1 MILIQLVIAEKPSV
15 ARAIAQVLGAS
26 EKRDGYLEGSGW
38 LVSWC
43 IGHLV
48 ELAPTDA
55 YDPKYSKWNYADLP
69 IVPSEWQ
76 YRVLPDTK
84 KQFDILDGLMKDSRV
99 ESIVCATYAGREG
112 ELIFRL
118 VYHLCG
124 CTKPVKRLWI
134 SSMEETAIRKGFD
147 HLLDSANYDN
157 LYAAALCRA
166 KADWLVGI
174 NATRLFSTLYKGST
188 LNVGRVQ
195 TPTLALLME
204 REAAITSFKKEKFY
218 TVELKLE
225 GLTAASG
232 RIKSKTEAEKLRRA
246 CLGTSVTVTGVEQTE
261 RTERPPKLYDLTTLQ
276 REANRLFGYTA
287 QETLDYLQS
296 LYEKRLTTYPRT
308 DSRYLT
314 EATADGLPTL
324 CQTVAGALP
333 CMEGLTF
340 PVNAAQVSDSS
351 KVSDHH
357 AVIPTAEIA
366 GADLAA
372 LPTGERNVLYMIA
385 VRLLCAVG
393 EPHTYAETAV
403 TLECGG
409 GSFAAGGRTETAMG
423 WKKTERAYLASLKK
437 APKEVSSALPELA
450 EGQTLA
456 GGDALLK
463 SGTTTPPPRFT
474 EDTLLAAMEHAS
486 AEDFAK
492 LEDVKMGS
500 PTQAQQSGLRGEK
513 EGQRNGA
520 DARHQTGA
528 AEWSLPRRGLG
539 TPATRAATIEKLVRS
554 GYVER
559 NGRQL
564 IPTEKG
570 LALCWTMPDQ
580 LKSAKLTAEWEE
592 RLGAV
597 ERGELA
603 PEDFMAGIVDM
614 LTNLVKSYA
623 NVAVASSALSRS
635 GRTVVGK
642 CPRCGKNVVEG
653 KKSFFCEGYYDTPPC
668 GFALWKNNRFFT
680 SKRKELTRKIAAA
693 LLNNGRAA
701 VSGLFSERK
710 GVFYDATVVMVD
722 NGGKYVH
729 FELEFNDR
737 RKGS

>member
-1 MILIQLVIAEKPSV
+1 MRLIQLVITEKPSV
-15 ARAIAQVLGAS
+15 AQAIAQVLGAS
-26 EKRDGYLEGSGW
+26 EKRDGYMEGNGW

-99 ESIVCATYAGREG
+99 ESIVCATDAGREG

-134 SSMEETAIRKGFD
+134 SSMEETAICKGFD

-174 NATRLFSTLYKGST
+174 NGTRLFSTLYKGST

-195 TPTLALLME
+195 TPTLTLLME

-218 TVELKLE
+218 TVELKLD
-225 GLTAASG
+225 GLTAVSG

-246 CLGTSVTVTGVEQTE
+246 CLGTSVTVVGVKQTE

-314 EATADGLPTL
+314 EDMADGLPAL
-324 CQTVAGALP
+324 CQTVAGALS
-333 CMEGLTF
+333 CMEGLSF
-340 PVNAAQVSDSS
+340 PVNAVQVSDSS
-351 KVSDHH
+351 KVTDHH

-409 GSFAAGGRTETAMG
+409 GSFTAGGRTETAMG
-423 WKKTERAYLASLKK
+423 WKEAERAYLVTLKK
-437 APKEVSSALPELA
+437 IPKEVPSTLPELA

-463 SGTTTPPPRFT
+463 SGTTAPPPRFT

-492 LEDVKMGS
+492 LEDVE
-500 PTQAQQSGLRGEK
+500 RV
-513 EGQRNGA
+513 
-520 DARHQTGA
+520 
-528 AEWSLPRRGLG
+528 GLG

-559 NGRQL
+559 DGRQL

-570 LALCWTMPDQ
+570 LALCLTMPDQ

-614 LTNLVKSYA
+614 LTKLVKSYA

-668 GFALWKNNRFFT
+668 GFALWKNNRFFA

-693 LLNNGRAA
+693 LLKSGRAA
-701 VSGLFSERK
+701 VSGLFSEKK

-722 NGGKYVH
+722 DGGKYVH